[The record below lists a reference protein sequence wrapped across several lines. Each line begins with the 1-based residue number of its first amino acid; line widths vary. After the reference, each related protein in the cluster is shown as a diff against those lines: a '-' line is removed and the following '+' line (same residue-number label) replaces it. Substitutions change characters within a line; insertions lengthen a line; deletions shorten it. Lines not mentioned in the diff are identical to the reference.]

1 MPGLPDGDD
10 MPAEDS
16 DNASPPDKSS
26 DGSEQEPIDD
36 VRLGDLLREA
46 RLSRALTLA
55 DVERDTRINREYL
68 EALEHERYEVLP
80 APVYA
85 RGFLRSYAR
94 HLGLDVEETCSL
106 LPTDLPR
113 PPDLEPLPG
122 LRRVPRTALP
132 AINGPR
138 AAAVF
143 AAVAVVLL
151 LVFATS
157 RIGGDGG
164 VAAPEPAPADVTPD
178 ATATPA
184 GDAPPAE
191 SPGPAGTVP
200 PFEVGET
207 PNFIG
212 VDREA
217 AQALLTQLGLQ
228 FVVIEVATDEAP
240 AGAVFR
246 QAPDPGSPIE
256 AGDSVTLIVSSGP
269 SP

>member
-1 MPGLPDGDD
+1 MPGPLDGDD

-16 DNASPPDKSS
+16 GGVSPRDEGS
-26 DGSEQEPIDD
+26 DGSEHEPIED

-68 EALEHERYEVLP
+68 EALEHERYDVLP

-94 HLGLDVEETCSL
+94 HLGLDVEETFSL

-122 LRRVPRTALP
+122 LRRTPRTPLP
-132 AINGPR
+132 ALNGPR

-151 LVFATS
+151 IVFATS
-157 RIGGDGG
+157 RIREDGG
-164 VAAPEPAPADVTPD
+164 VAVQEPAPAGATPG
-178 ATATPA
+178 ATATAA
-184 GDAPPAE
+184 GDAPSAA
-191 SPGPAGTVP
+191 SPDPAGTVP

-212 VDREA
+212 VDRET

-228 FVVIEVATDEAP
+228 FVVIEIATDEAP
-240 AGAVFR
+240 PGKVFR
-246 QAPDPGSPIE
+246 QAPDPGSSIE

-269 SP
+269 SR

>member
-16 DNASPPDKSS
+16 DRASPPDKSS
-26 DGSEQEPIDD
+26 DHHAYEPIED

-68 EALEHERYEVLP
+68 DALEHERYEVLP

-94 HLGLDVEETCSL
+94 HLGLDVEETFSL
-106 LPTDLPR
+106 LPADLPR

-132 AINGPR
+132 ALNGPR
-138 AAAVF
+138 GAAIF
-143 AAVAVVLL
+143 AAVTVVLL
-151 LVFATS
+151 VVFATS
-157 RIGGDGG
+157 RIGGDGD
-164 VAAPEPAPADVTPD
+164 VAVQEPAPADVTLD

-184 GDAPPAE
+184 GDAPSAE

-200 PFEVGET
+200 PFDVGET

-212 VDREA
+212 VDRA
-217 AQALLTQLGLQ
+217 TAQALLTQLGLQ
-228 FVVIEVATDEAP
+228 FVVIEIATDEAP

-256 AGDSVTLIVSSGP
+256 AGDSVTLIVSSAR
-269 SP
+269 SQ

>member
-1 MPGLPDGDD
+1 MPGPPDGDD
-10 MPAEDS
+10 MPLDDS
-16 DNASPPDKSS
+16 GNASPPGIGS
-26 DGSEQEPIDD
+26 DGSEHEPIED

-68 EALEHERYEVLP
+68 DALEHERYEVLP

-94 HLGLDVEETCSL
+94 HLGLDVDETYSL
-106 LPTDLPR
+106 LPADLPR
-113 PPDLEPLPG
+113 PPDLEPRPG
-122 LRRVPRTALP
+122 LRRAPRTALP
-132 AINGPR
+132 ALNGPR

-143 AAVAVVLL
+143 AAVAVVVL
-151 LVFATS
+151 LVFTTS

-164 VAAPEPAPADVTPD
+164 VAVQDPAPVG

-184 GDAPPAE
+184 GDAPSAG

-212 VDREA
+212 VDREM

-228 FVVIEVATDEAP
+228 FVVIEITTDEAP
-240 AGAVFR
+240 PGEVFR
-246 QAPDPGSPIE
+246 QAPDPGSPIG
-256 AGDSVTLIVSSGP
+256 AGDSVTLIVSGARSR
-269 SP
+269 